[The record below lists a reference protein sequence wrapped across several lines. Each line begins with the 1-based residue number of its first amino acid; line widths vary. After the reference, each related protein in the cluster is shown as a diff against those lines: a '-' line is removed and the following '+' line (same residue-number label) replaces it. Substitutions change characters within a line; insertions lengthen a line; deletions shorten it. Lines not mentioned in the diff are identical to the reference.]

1 MEVTILYFGMI
12 AEATRCKEE
21 ILSIEEGSNVEGLEN
36 LLKNKYQKLK
46 QLSFKIAIDQEISS
60 GTTLLSTNNQ
70 IALLP
75 PFSGG

>member
-1 MEVTILYFGMI
+1 MELKILYFGMI

-21 ILSIEEGSNVEGLEN
+21 IISLQPGSNVDQLEN
-36 LLKNKYQKLK
+36 FIKDKYKALEN
-46 QLSFKIAIDQEISS
+46 LSFKIAVDKEISKPD
-60 GTTLLSTNNQ
+60 TILNPTNE